1 MPKKTKSFKK
11 NTNDEKV
18 VRKLEHKDDDTN
30 YGIVTRV
37 LGNGHFK
44 VKLNLEN
51 REVLGVLRGKF
62 RKGSNKKDNFVQQN
76 TVVLVSIRDFEQDKV
91 DIVYVY
97 KENEVRQLKK
107 SGEFVE
113 ENTGGDD
120 GSIEEDNAFD
130 FEEI

>member
-1 MPKKTKSFKK
+1 MPKKAKSFKK

-18 VRKLEHKDDDTN
+18 VRKLEQKDDDTN

-37 LGNGHFK
+37 LGNGHFQ

-51 REVLGVLRGKF
+51 REVLGILRGKF

-76 TVVLVSIRDFEQDKV
+76 TVVLVSIRDFEKDKV

-107 SGEFVE
+107 SGQFVE

-120 GSIEEDNAFD
+120 DTIIEEDVFD